1 MKPFYLSISV
11 LAALSFILPAHA
23 QLDSFSH
30 GPVVKEFGENVLIE
44 DGLEDPDQ
52 QVFKVL
58 FDLAVKNE
66 TDQPLRQLNT
76 IARFINM
83 HARAGVD
90 PDNIHTAA
98 VVHGGASY
106 ELMSNDAYQRRFG
119 KPNPSAKLVQALVS
133 ANTMITLCG
142 QSAAYHG
149 IDKDD
154 LADGVQ
160 MSLSAMTANAL
171 FQQQGYTLNPF

>member
-1 MKPFYLSISV
+1 MSRIHHSI
-11 LAALSFILPAHA
+11 LILLFSSTSLYA
-23 QLDSFSH
+23 QAQTSSFSR
-30 GPVVKEFGENVLIE
+30 GPVLEDFGENVLIK
-44 DGLEDPDQ
+44 DGLENPDQ

-58 FDLAVKNE
+58 FDLAAKNE

-90 PDNIHTAA
+90 PNNIHTAA

-106 ELMSNDAYQRRFG
+106 ELMSNDAYQNRFG
-119 KPNPSAKLVQALVS
+119 KPNPSAKLVQALL
-133 ANTMITLCG
+133 AAGTKIELCG

-149 IDKDD
+149 IDKNE
-154 LADGVQ
+154 LAEGIH
-160 MSLSAMTANAL
+160 MSLSAMTSNAL
-171 FQQQGYTLNPF
+171 FQQQGFTLNPF